1 MDFEVNLGS
10 CHDSRHIPAF
20 KHSLGPY
27 QPVLRQY
34 LSAAAI
40 GEQRALKFNKA
51 GRLSG
56 EGRQKIVR
64 KPHRQSAEALL
75 RLPRSTRS
83 DHEDLSLAN

>member
-34 LSAAAI
+34 IIDVSP
-40 GEQRALKFNKA
+40 
-51 GRLSG
+51 SG
-56 EGRQKIVR
+56 SYSGPGVN
-64 KPHRQSAEALL
+64 
-75 RLPRSTRS
+75 
-83 DHEDLSLAN
+83 HETDFAPSPVGSGYSERDCCF